1 MRVFRTKPLRIL
13 LLIGLSL
20 GLSHARAAA
29 DDAEAV
35 RLYRETIHPVLRA
48 RCANCHGALKQTS
61 GLRLDAI
68 QLIRSGGAGGPSV
81 EAGKPDE
88 SLLLDAVL
96 GRNGVAKMPPEG
108 EPLKPEQIDAIT
120 KWIAAGAP
128 GPDEPVPEDPNKH
141 WAFQPVVRPDLPA
154 AEPGGAAHPIDRWL
168 TVARKRAGITPMGEA
183 TKETLLRRVYLD
195 LIGLPPSPAEQQAYL
210 SDTRP
215 DAYERVV
222 DDLLSRPQYGERW
235 GRHWMDVWRYSDWD
249 GYAAEVRESQPHIW
263 RWRDWIVENLNGD
276 RPYDQMI
283 VAMLAADEATP
294 GDEAELRATGF
305 LVRQWFKFNR
315 NVWLDNA
322 IEHTGKA
329 FLGVTFNCA
338 KCHDHFYDPI
348 PQTDYYKLR
357 AFFEPY
363 DVRVDPV
370 TGMTDPEKQG
380 LARVFDAKLAE
391 PTFLFTRG
399 DEARPVKENVL
410 APDFPGLL
418 RGLGESPKEVALPPI
433 AYYPGLHPA
442 KRALERANQA
452 RILEAERQK
461 VIATR
466 KALAAATKKHAAIL
480 EVDPEGPAPA
490 EFGAP
495 KPLLNE
501 SFDTLDTAK
510 WARLAGQWQAVDG
523 VVRQSEVRADEA
535 RLLLNAPASVPAS
548 FLARVKVTITGGTMW
563 RSVGLSFGGRTDNAP
578 SAATDAAPANETGV
592 YLSASTTGTVAS
604 LFQKVNGQPTYP
616 QNGRMVIPVEL
627 NKPYELVV
635 AVVGKT
641 VNVAV
646 DGKVV
651 LVFLLSEPAQPG
663 RFSLWTY
670 DALADFAELEI
681 LELSEGAAI
690 AEKSGG
696 PLPDLLANNGTAGSL
711 ERRLRAEVGKLT
723 TQLAREELRC
733 ATLEVQ
739 GAWTEARIAAD
750 DAQYA
755 SPAAANAAELAK
767 AAVRFQRA
775 ALLGQRRTEEED
787 ARKKFTDAE
796 QAHLE
801 KADEATKKALADAT
815 EGWKKA
821 VEATVAA
828 LAATKV
834 EDGDT
839 NYAKFT
845 PLHPA
850 TSSGRRLALA
860 RMIASPNNPLTARV
874 AVNHVWMRHFG
885 TPLVESV
892 FDFGVNGRKP
902 SHPELLDWLAS
913 EFVASGWKQKSLHRL
928 IVTSATYRLASTS
941 TGDAA
946 RKAADPENR
955 NLWKFAARRLEAE
968 AVRDALL
975 AVSGQL
981 DLAPGGEDLPHESGL
996 TVPRRSLYFRA
1007 SKEKRMVFTSLFDGP
1022 NVSECYRR
1030 SESVTP
1036 QQALALANSPLARTG
1051 SRQVA
1056 RLIAEA
1062 HPSPNGT
1069 ATPEVRQARVD
1080 AAFRRILSR
1089 GPTDDERGEC
1099 LAYLS
1104 QLDAASGEEG
1114 KSDVPTEA
1122 FSGATAG
1129 TSQPATDGELRRLE
1143 ELCHVLVNHHEFVTV
1158 R

>member
-1 MRVFRTKPLRIL
+1 MRNCRPNLAIKLFLM
-13 LLIGLSL
+13 GL
-20 GLSHARAAA
+20 GIVCGIVRECPAA

-35 RLYRETIHPVLRA
+35 RLYRETIHPVFRA

-81 EAGKPDE
+81 EAGKPDK

-108 EPLKPEQIDAIT
+108 EPLKAEQIDAIT

-141 WAFQPVVRPDLPA
+141 WAFQPMVRPELPPQ
-154 AEPGGAAHPIDRWL
+154 EPGASSHPVDRWL
-168 TVARKRAGITPMGEA
+168 DVARKRAGIKPVGEA
-183 TKETLLRRVYLD
+183 SKETLLRRVYLD
-195 LIGLPPSPAEQQAYL
+195 LIGLPPSPEEQTAYL
-210 SDTRP
+210 ADTRP

-249 GYAAEVRESQPHIW
+249 GYANEVRESQPHIW
-263 RWRDWIVENLNGD
+263 RWRDWIVENLNSD

-294 GDEAELRATGF
+294 DDEAELRATGF

-391 PTFLFTRG
+391 PTYLFTRG
-399 DEARPVKENVL
+399 DEARPVKEHAL
-410 APDFPGLL
+410 SPDFPGLM
-418 RGLGESPKEVALPPI
+418 RGLGESPKEVALPPV

-452 RILEAERQK
+452 RILDVERQK
-461 VIATR
+461 VVATR
-466 KALAAATKKHAAIL
+466 QALAVASKKHAALL
-480 EVDPEGPAPA
+480 EVDPESPVPA

-495 KPLLNE
+495 KPLLQE
-501 SFDTLDTAK
+501 TFDTLDP
-510 WARLAGQWQAVDG
+510 ARWVRLTGQWEGVDG
-523 VVRQSEVRADEA
+523 VVRQTEVRADEA
-535 RLLLNAPASVPAS
+535 RLLLNAPASVPGS

-578 SAATDAAPANETGV
+578 FAAIDMAPANETGV

-616 QNGRMVIPVEL
+616 PNGRMVIPLEL

-635 AVVGKT
+635 AVVGKV

-651 LVFLLSEPAQPG
+651 LVYQLPEAAQPG
-663 RFSLWTY
+663 RLSLWTY
-670 DALADFAELEI
+670 DALADFSELEL
-681 LELSEGAAI
+681 LELGEGAAL

-711 ERRLRAEVGKLT
+711 ERRLRAEVAKLT
-723 TQLAREELRC
+723 AQLAREELRRE
-733 ATLEVQ
+733 TLEVQ
-739 GAWTEARIAAD
+739 GQWTEARIAAD

-755 SPAAANAAELAK
+755 VPPAANASDLAK
-767 AAVRFQRA
+767 SAVRLQRA

-787 ARKKFTDAE
+787 ARQKFVAAE

-801 KADEATKKALADAT
+801 KADDATKKALADAT

-860 RMIASPNNPLTARV
+860 RMIASPQNPLTARV

-885 TPLVESV
+885 APLVESV

-928 IVTSATYRLASTS
+928 IVTSAAYRLASTS
-941 TGDAA
+941 GGDAA
-946 RKAADPENR
+946 RLAADSENR
-955 NLWKFAARRLEAE
+955 NVWKFSARRLEAE
-968 AVRDALL
+968 AVRDAAL

-981 DLAPGGEDLPHESGL
+981 DTTQGGEELAQEAGL

-1036 QQALALANSPLARTG
+1036 QQALALANSPLARTA
-1051 SRQVA
+1051 SRQAA
-1056 RLIAEA
+1056 RKVAEA
-1062 HPSPNGT
+1062 HPTG
-1069 ATPEVRQARVD
+1069 EGDGVREARVE

-1089 GPTDDERGEC
+1089 GPTADERAEC
-1099 LAYLS
+1099 VAFLAAPES
-1104 QLDAASGEEG
+1104 VSEG
-1114 KSDVPTEA
+1114 TD
-1122 FSGATAG
+1122 SGAFQGAEAG
-1129 TSQPATDGELRRLE
+1129 TSQPATDAQLRRLE
-1143 ELCHVLVNHHEFVTV
+1143 ELCHVLINHHEFVTV